1 MSYIPE
7 YGTDTNRCERK
18 EKKKR
23 KKTMSDPYEILGVQK
38 NTSKDDIKMRLADLE
53 RALKLGNLEHNK
65 IKIVFE
71 DTDGVKQVETTVWGV
86 TDKRVILKQGI
97 MIPIHRIYEIR

>member
-1 MSYIPE
+1 MINHIH
-7 YGTDTNRCERK
+7 TNRPLLIEK
-18 EKKKR
+18 ENIHGLKFPDNDVLA
-23 KKTMSDPYEILGVQK
+23 SAHEIK
-38 NTSKDDIKMRLADLE
+38 IRYSNLE

-71 DTDGVKQVETTVWGV
+71 DADGLKQVETTVWGV

-97 MIPIHRIYEIR
+97 LIPIHRIHEIR

>member
-1 MSYIPE
+1 MMNITYTSGPLSVEKENIRSLRFPANE
-7 YGTDTNRCERK
+7 VLTSTD
-18 EKKKR
+18 
-23 KKTMSDPYEILGVQK
+23 EIK
-38 NTSKDDIKMRLADLE
+38 IRYSNLE

-71 DTDGVKQVETTVWGV
+71 DEHGLKQVETTVWGV

-97 MIPIHRIYEIR
+97 LIPIHRIHEIR

>member
-1 MSYIPE
+1 MGS
-7 YGTDTNRCERK
+7 TVNTN
-18 EKKKR
+18 
-23 KKTMSDPYEILGVQK
+23 PVLVQK
-38 NTSKDDIKMRLADLE
+38 EMISGFKFPDKEVLTSKDDIKIRLADLE

-71 DTDGVKQVETTVWGV
+71 DMDGVKQVETTVWGV

>member
-1 MSYIPE
+1 MVN
-7 YGTDTNRCERK
+7 TNPV
-18 EKKKR
+18 
-23 KKTMSDPYEILGVQK
+23 MVQK
-38 NTSKDDIKMRLADLE
+38 EMISGFRFPDKEVLTSKDDMKIRLADLE

-71 DTDGVKQVETTVWGV
+71 DTDGIKQVETTVWGV

>member
-1 MSYIPE
+1 MGSIVNTTPI
-7 YGTDTNRCERK
+7 T
-18 EKKKR
+18 
-23 KKTMSDPYEILGVQK
+23 VQK
-38 NTSKDDIKMRLADLE
+38 EMISGFRFPDKDVLSSKDDMKIRLADLE

>member
-1 MSYIPE
+1 MGSMVN
-7 YGTDTNRCERK
+7 TNPV
-18 EKKKR
+18 
-23 KKTMSDPYEILGVQK
+23 MVQK
-38 NTSKDDIKMRLADLE
+38 EMISGFRFPEQEVLTSKDDIKMRLADLE

>member
-1 MSYIPE
+1 MINH
-7 YGTDTNRCERK
+7 THTNHPLLIEK
-18 EKKKR
+18 ENIHGLKFPDNDVL
-23 KKTMSDPYEILGVQK
+23 TSAHEIK
-38 NTSKDDIKMRLADLE
+38 IRYSNLE

-71 DTDGVKQVETTVWGV
+71 DADGLKQVETTVWGV

-97 MIPIHRIYEIR
+97 LIPIHRIHEIK

>member
-1 MSYIPE
+1 MGSIVNTTPVTVQKEMISGFRFPE
-7 YGTDTNRCERK
+7 QDVLSSK
-18 EKKKR
+18 DEKK
-23 KKTMSDPYEILGVQK
+23 I
-38 NTSKDDIKMRLADLE
+38 RLADLE

-71 DTDGVKQVETTVWGV
+71 DTDGIKQVETTVWGV

-97 MIPIHRIYEIR
+97 MIPIHRIYEAR

>member
-1 MSYIPE
+1 MGSIVNTTPV
-7 YGTDTNRCERK
+7 T
-18 EKKKR
+18 
-23 KKTMSDPYEILGVQK
+23 VQK
-38 NTSKDDIKMRLADLE
+38 EMISGFRFPEKDVLSSKDDMKIRLADLE

-65 IKIVFE
+65 IKIIFE

>member
-1 MSYIPE
+1 MINATHLPPVSIEKENISGLKFPD
-7 YGTDTNRCERK
+7 TDV
-18 EKKKR
+18 
-23 KKTMSDPYEILGVQK
+23 L
-38 NTSKDDIKMRLADLE
+38 TSKEEIKSRVSNLE

-71 DTDGVKQVETTVWGV
+71 DSEGIKQVNTTVWGV

-97 MIPIHRIYEIR
+97 VIPIHRIHEVNA

>member
-1 MSYIPE
+1 MVN
-7 YGTDTNRCERK
+7 TNPV
-18 EKKKR
+18 
-23 KKTMSDPYEILGVQK
+23 MVQK
-38 NTSKDDIKMRLADLE
+38 EMISGFRFPEKEVLTSKDEIKIRLADLE

-86 TDKRVILKQGI
+86 TDNLVILKQGI

>member
-1 MSYIPE
+1 MGSIVNTTPV
-7 YGTDTNRCERK
+7 T
-18 EKKKR
+18 
-23 KKTMSDPYEILGVQK
+23 VQK
-38 NTSKDDIKMRLADLE
+38 EMISGFRFPEKDVLSSKDDMKIRLADLE

>member
-1 MSYIPE
+1 MGSIVNTTPV
-7 YGTDTNRCERK
+7 T
-18 EKKKR
+18 
-23 KKTMSDPYEILGVQK
+23 VQK
-38 NTSKDDIKMRLADLE
+38 EMISGFRFPEKDVLSSKDDMKIRLADLE

-65 IKIVFE
+65 IKIIFE
-71 DTDGVKQVETTVWGV
+71 DTDGIKQVETTVWGV